1 MFVSKKV
8 KLNKVLKVDDLIA
21 FTEKDVNVFDFI
33 EEGGN
38 QVSLLA
44 MKKGMELKEQVTTGE
59 VFFLDLEGTCT
70 LVLDEDNYT
79 LTKNNFVVAKK
90 GIKMTVKANSD
101 TRFLI
106 ILVEE
111 GPIVEITKNEIYDIQ
126 DFITNSDRNSV
137 IIDQK
142 HLYVSLYRLDA
153 NQYIERVIGLKDV
166 IAHNLDGDTDLMI
179 DDQRYRLSQ
188 DQLITIAANSIYQL
202 HTIEDTKILSIEVK

>member
-106 ILVEE
+106 LLVEE